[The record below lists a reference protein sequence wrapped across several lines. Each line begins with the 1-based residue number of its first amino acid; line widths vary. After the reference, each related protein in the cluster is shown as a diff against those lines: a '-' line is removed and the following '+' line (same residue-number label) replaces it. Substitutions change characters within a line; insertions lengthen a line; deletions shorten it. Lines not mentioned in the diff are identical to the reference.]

1 MQSRDHPYGRLPDE
15 LAGSAFPSITY
26 VIRTES
32 TNADAA
38 KLLGEHDHFGLSIVA
53 EHQTRGSGRKGR
65 SWTSQPGTSL
75 LVTTILPRAVA
86 TRNLWIVPFWTALSV
101 RKALAAHGVT
111 TALHW
116 PNDLLI
122 PQRGKVAGILCVSRI
137 AGDTAWAACGVG
149 VNVHRHPGGL
159 SALAPPAAFCDD
171 VARADRARL
180 LLAILHEYEAALD
193 SLDDPRGIAAAW
205 EAAAGVPGARYRI
218 VNDGAPTSF
227 DATAL
232 RLAEDG
238 GLVVERDGG
247 RTETVNLADARVLR
261 DA

>member
-1 MQSRDHPYGRLPDE
+1 MQSRAHPYGGLPDE
-15 LAGSAFPSITY
+15 LAGSAFSSITY
-26 VIRTES
+26 VVRTDS

-38 KLLGEHDHFGLSIVA
+38 KLLGEREHLGLSIVS
-53 EHQTRGSGRKGR
+53 EDQTRGRGRKGR

-75 LVTTILPRAVA
+75 LVTTIVPRAIA
-86 TRNLWIVPFWTALSV
+86 TPNLWIVPFWTALAV
-101 RKALAAHGVT
+101 REALADHGVE

-122 PQRGKVAGILCVSRI
+122 PHRGKVAGILCVSRI
-137 AGDTAWAACGVG
+137 TGDTAWAACGVG
-149 VNVHRHPGGL
+149 VNVHRHP
-159 SALAPPAAFCDD
+159 STTFDVVPPAAFCDD
-171 VARADRARL
+171 VARMDRARL
-180 LLAILHEYEAALD
+180 LLSLLREYEATLD

-218 VNDGAPTSF
+218 LKDGDAASF

-261 DA
+261 ET